1 VDGDG
6 SADLI
11 HEDVNKDGTIDLV
24 HEDTDGDGKPNLIHE
39 DTDSDGDHLGRRP
52 DRRLRRHRRTI
63 API

>member
-1 VDGDG
+1 MDLIHEDVDGDG

-24 HEDTDGDGKPNLIHE
+24 HEDTDGDR
-39 DTDSDGDHLGRRP
+39 DHLGRRP